1 MIYPAY
7 DLLVKNIIMSENM
20 AGAERS
26 PRGGIMTAGA
36 VFQRSVRSSRFGAR
50 WPMRVAGRAVHGWIR
65 LAAIGLLVATGPLSA
80 QAQTAQVQTDEQRS
94 AAKQSGG
101 DPTLAPDLLLP
112 PKDMAWWQDAKFGVF
127 VHWGL
132 YAIPAQGEWHMFNDH
147 VPAEDYA
154 KLAGQFHPRH
164 YDPDQWAAL
173 ARDAG
178 ARYMVMTAR
187 HHDGFSL
194 FDSPSSYGHY
204 DAVHSAAGR
213 DLIAPFVTAVRRKG
227 LRVGIYYSPLD
238 WRFPAYFHPKT
249 MPENARLFK
258 QQTYGQVEEL
268 MRNYGRIDI
277 LWWDGGWLAHQGT
290 DADAAWFWEPD
301 RLNRMVRRF
310 QPKILI
316 NPRSGWQGDFDISE
330 GASPITGPIR
340 PRPWE
345 KTFSLNTRAW
355 GYTPED
361 KVMTPDEVIV
371 LLVNAV
377 VRNGNVLANV
387 GPDPDGVIP
396 PKQTATLRGVGAWL
410 RTYGRAIYG
419 TRAGPLQPVDG
430 VYGTTQKG
438 GSVFVH
444 VLHWPEGGLSL
455 PLGGRIAS
463 VRDLSGAKVSWQARA
478 GGIWIAAPRGPRRSP
493 VAILEIRRTS

>member
-1 MIYPAY
+1 MSRAFAWIWFAVTG
-7 DLLVKNIIMSENM
+7 LL
-20 AGAERS
+20 
-26 PRGGIMTAGA
+26 
-36 VFQRSVRSSRFGAR
+36 
-50 WPMRVAGRAVHGWIR
+50 
-65 LAAIGLLVATGPLSA
+65 LAASPAAA
-80 QAQTAQVQTDEQRS
+80 QAVTDEQRS

-112 PKDMAWWQDAKFGVF
+112 ARDMGWWQDAKFGVF

-132 YAIPAQGEWHMFNDH
+132 YAIPARGEWHMFNDK
-147 VPAEDYA
+147 VPAEEYA
-154 KLAGQFHPRH
+154 KLADRFRPRH
-164 YDPDQWAAL
+164 YDPDRWATL

-194 FDSPSSYGHY
+194 FDSPSSHGRF
-204 DAVHSAAGR
+204 DSVHSAARR

-227 LRVGIYYSPLD
+227 LRVGLYYSPLD
-238 WRFPAYFHPKT
+238 WRFPGYFQPRAL
-249 MPENARLFK
+249 PGNARLLK

-301 RLNRMVRRF
+301 RLNRMARGF
-310 QPKILI
+310 QPGIVI
-316 NPRSGWQGDFDISE
+316 NPRSGWQGDFDIAE
-330 GASPITGPIR
+330 GGGPIAGPIR

-345 KTFSLNTRAW
+345 KTFSINNRAW

-361 KVMTPDEVIV
+361 SVMTTDQVIV
-371 LLVNAV
+371 MLVNAV

-396 PKQTATLRGVGAWL
+396 PKQAATLRGVGAWL
-410 RTYGRAIYG
+410 RKNGRAIYG

-430 VYGTTQKG
+430 IYGTTRKG
-438 GSVFVH
+438 NSVFVH
-444 VLHWPEGGLSL
+444 VLRWPEGGLSL
-455 PLGGRIAS
+455 PLDGIVS
-463 VRDLSGAKVSWQARA
+463 VRDLSGAKMPWEARA
-478 GGIWIAAPRGPRRSP
+478 GGIRISAPPASRGSP
-493 VAILEIRRTS
+493 VTILEIRRRAS